1 MKLELFMEIINTMSL
16 PTAINYQ
23 NVEQIDN
30 EKKEQINKIIAE
42 LVNNNEEMFNNIGN
56 NYFNSSKSAKSVL
69 ESIDNSEK
77 QKIISETVNK
87 LEEKKWLTI
96 F

>member
-16 PTAINYQ
+16 PTTINYQ

-30 EKKEQINKIIAE
+30 EKKEQINKIISE

-87 LEEKKWLTI
+87 LEEKK
-96 F
+96 